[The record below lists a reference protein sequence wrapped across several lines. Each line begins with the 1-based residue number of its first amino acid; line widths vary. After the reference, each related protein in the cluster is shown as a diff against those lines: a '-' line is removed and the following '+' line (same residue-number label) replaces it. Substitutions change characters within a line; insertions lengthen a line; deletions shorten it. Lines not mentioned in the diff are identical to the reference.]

1 MGSFQTFKRFSYRVF
16 VYISISSYLTQ
27 SVVLAVGYIEP
38 LNWDLPQH
46 RVQLK
51 HVNQRF
57 CVSFPPDSP
66 LIGTI
71 DYVDDEEKLKLIL
84 EEVFSSIECENLKI
98 KKMSFNINNLV
109 RENVKSMKPYS
120 SARDEFEDFDTAD
133 MIFLDANEN
142 PFENGVNRYPDP
154 QQSSVKVVLAKQKKV
169 KTNQILLGNGSDEV
183 LDLLFRAFCEP
194 RVDNVITLP
203 PTYGMYGVLA
213 NINAVENKEIL
224 LSTDF
229 QPQIEKIMDAVDE
242 NTKIIFLCS
251 PNNPTGNS
259 FSDEN
264 VAYLLKNFNGL
275 VVIDEAYID
284 FSEKESWIN
293 ELDEYPNL
301 IITQT
306 LSKAYGLAGIRLGI
320 CYASTE
326 VISVLNKIKPPYN
339 VNELT
344 QKRALDRLD
353 NQNKINSEIE
363 SIIAQREEL
372 LKVLLNVK
380 FVEKI
385 YPTEA
390 NFILIKVDDANKRY
404 DELIAKGIVIRNRTT
419 QPLCENT
426 LRLTI
431 GTETENKKL
440 IEVLKQL

>member
-1 MGSFQTFKRFSYRVF
+1 M
-16 VYISISSYLTQ
+16 
-27 SVVLAVGYIEP
+27 
-38 LNWDLPQH
+38 
-46 RVQLK
+46 
-51 HVNQRF
+51 
-57 CVSFPPDSP
+57 
-66 LIGTI
+66 
-71 DYVDDEEKLKLIL
+71 
-84 EEVFSSIECENLKI
+84 ENN
-98 KKMSFNINNLV
+98 FNINNLV
-109 RENVKSMKPYS
+109 RENVKLMKPYS

-154 QQSSVKVVLAKQKKV
+154 QQSSVKKVLAKQKRV
-169 KTNQILLGNGSDEV
+169 QTNQILLGNGSDEV
-183 LDLLFRAFCEP
+183 LDLIFRAFCEP
-194 RVDNVITLP
+194 KVDNVITLP

-213 NINAVENKEIL
+213 NINAVENREIL
-224 LSTDF
+224 LSNNF
-229 QPQIEKIMDAVDE
+229 QPQVEKILNAVDE

-251 PNNPTGNS
+251 PNNPTANS
-259 FSDEN
+259 FSDES

-284 FSEKESWIN
+284 FSKKQSWMN

-301 IITQT
+301 VITQT

-320 CYASTE
+320 CYASAA

-344 QKRALDRLD
+344 QLRALERLSEPE
-353 NQNKINSEIE
+353 KIKSEII

-372 LKVLLNVK
+372 LKVLVDVK

-404 DELIAKGIVIRNRTT
+404 AELIAKGIVIRNRTT

-431 GTETENKKL
+431 GTESENIIL
-440 IEVLKQL
+440 MNALKDLN